1 MRSLLSSTA
10 SRSRSRSGA
19 ALLLSLLILLVL
31 VAIVIQI
38 NVSTGTDARI
48 GRNDVGLT
56 TMDLAVE
63 SALLQ
68 VEDQLKTDA
77 ASAAAPAG
85 AGAAAGAA
93 GAAPSAAA
101 PADPTGAAAGGGQ
114 PAATDSRKDEWARPQ
129 RTSINDIRLR
139 ALVQDEDS
147 KINVL
152 NMLNPDEKE
161 AQAAFDRV
169 VRCLDLCRGGTR
181 ADIDARAA
189 EEMARAMLESMTQRK
204 TSKIPRPALL
214 SDDPADED
222 QGLPRSLKE
231 FSVLAPFEESH
242 FRDFRDEDGEIV
254 HSIGSFLTV
263 WSSVATVGEF
273 QNSGGAAASAAA
285 AGGATG
291 TTGPAGAAG
300 SPGAAGSGGTGTG
313 AARSA
318 GSSGAAGSS
327 GTGASGGNAAGGGG
341 QGGPGGSGGAG
352 AAGAGGST
360 RLETGG
366 YAVNVN
372 TAPVAVLK
380 ALFDDRDLPPRF
392 WDRLVEYRNLEEEK
406 SDEESSTEEVEP
418 PLDEFGE
425 EILDRKIFD
434 SLAELSEVDGY
445 QELPGEVQSR
455 LNQLLTVES
464 RVFSI
469 FVIARRSTAAEG
481 DMSEGFGSREELEAS
496 EQSGDSLLRVVRCV
510 VWRHKQADEFEVVPL
525 VRWEVLDYVPYEV
538 QDYPDEDR

>member
-1 MRSLLSSTA
+1 MRPYLPSPG
-10 SRSRSRSGA
+10 SRSRSGA

-38 NVSTGTDARI
+38 NVTTGTDARVA
-48 GRNDVGLT
+48 RNDVGLT

-68 VEDQLKTDA
+68 VEDQLLTDA
-77 ASAAAPAG
+77 GAAGAAAAG
-85 AGAAAGAA
+85 AEGAAGAAAGAA
-93 GAAPSAAA
+93 GAAPGGAPAA
-101 PADPTGAAAGGGQ
+101 PGGAQEQA
-114 PAATDSRKDEWARPQ
+114 AATDSRQDEWARPQ
-129 RTSINDIRLR
+129 RTSINDIKLR
-139 ALVQDEDS
+139 VLVQDEDS

-161 AQAAFDRV
+161 AEAAFDRV
-169 VRCLDLCRGGTR
+169 VRCLDLCRAGTR
-181 ADIDARAA
+181 ADIDTRTA
-189 EEMARAMLESMTQRK
+189 EAMARAMLDSMTHRK
-204 TSKIPRPALL
+204 DSKIPRPDLL
-214 SDDPADED
+214 SDDPAEED
-222 QGLPRSLKE
+222 LSLPRSLKE
-231 FSVLAPFEESH
+231 FSLVPPFDESH

-263 WSSVATVGEF
+263 WSSLATVGDVARTSGAAGAAGAGAANAGTGGNGNASPNGANGNT
-273 QNSGGAAASAAA
+273 QGNGANTNGGAGGASGGAGGAAA
-285 AGGATG
+285 AG
-291 TTGPAGAAG
+291 
-300 SPGAAGSGGTGTG
+300 
-313 AARSA
+313 
-318 GSSGAAGSS
+318 
-327 GTGASGGNAAGGGG
+327 
-341 QGGPGGSGGAG
+341 
-352 AAGAGGST
+352 GAGGST

-406 SDEESSTEEVEP
+406 ADEESASAEEVEP

-425 EILDRKIFD
+425 EILERRIFD
-434 SLAELSEVDGY
+434 NLAELSEVEGFTD
-445 QELPGEVQSR
+445 LPAEVQAK

-481 DMSEGFGSREELEAS
+481 DMSDSFGSREEMEAS
-496 EQSGDSLLRVVRCV
+496 EQSGNSLLRVVRCV
-510 VWRHKQADEFEVVPL
+510 VWRHKQDDEFEIVPI
-525 VRWEVLDYVPYEV
+525 VRWEVLDYVPFEV